1 MQWLT
6 LKPGR
11 RQAVLQLAMTK
22 RLHACSGVCHASA
35 LRICRTCLQ
44 SSHNVSRMALSDVR
58 MQKAIPIQ
66 DALAAYSSPAAEPV
80 LGRLR

>member
-35 LRICRTCLQ
+35 LSLCRTSLQ
-44 SSHNVSRMALSDVR
+44 SSRNLSRMALSLAN
-58 MQKAIPIQ
+58 MQKAVSIQ
-66 DALAAYSSPAAEPV
+66 DVVAAYSSPAAEPV